1 VDTPTNSGKSQ
12 KISRC
17 PHCRIALW
25 SNYSGAGDAVRFVR
39 VGTLEE
45 PDRLPPDIHIFT
57 DSKQPWVVLPTGTPA
72 VAEYYDRNQ
81 FWPAASLERLRVLLA
96 GLDAS

>member
-1 VDTPTNSGKSQ
+1 V
-12 KISRC
+12 
-17 PHCRIALW
+17 
-25 SNYSGAGDAVRFVR
+25 VRFVR
-39 VGTLEE
+39 VGTLDE
-45 PDRLPPDIHIFT
+45 PDPLPPDIHIFT